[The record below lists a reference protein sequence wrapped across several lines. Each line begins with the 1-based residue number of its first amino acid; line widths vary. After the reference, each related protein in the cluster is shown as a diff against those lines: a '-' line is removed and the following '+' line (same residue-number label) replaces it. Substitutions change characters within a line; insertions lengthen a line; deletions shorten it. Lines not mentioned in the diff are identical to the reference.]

1 MAGVEGRTQSGVR
14 LRVLLS
20 AYACSPGWG
29 SEPTTGWNAAR
40 EVAEEHD
47 VWVLTSG
54 LHRHLIEAELRQRP
68 VPSLHF
74 VYFDWPR
81 GPGFD
86 DRTRL
91 EQELQYYTWQI
102 AAYARARALHQRIRF
117 DVAHHVTLGR
127 YWMPS
132 FLPFLPIPFVW
143 GPVGGGES
151 APRQFWRGLG
161 VKGAIFEAVRECA
174 RFVGE
179 HDPCL
184 RLSARRVALALATT
198 PDTHR
203 RMEKLGARRTEVL
216 TNITLTT
223 EELAE
228 LGCCEMPPPD
238 PIRFISIGRLL
249 PWKGFHLGLRAFA
262 RMREARAE
270 YWIVGDGPARRTL
283 EALARELN
291 VADRVRFFGL
301 VARPQVRPVLERCHA
316 LVHPSLHDSSGNVLI
331 EAMGAGRPVVCLDLG
346 GPGLLVTPDSG
357 MKVPASQPEEA
368 ISGLAQAM
376 DRLSASPELLMG
388 MGRAARA
395 RANSEFDARTR
406 CRQFSAFYAAIAR
419 TSPSPLSQTAS
430 YAAPA
435 TGAVAGDGLSHPRDA
450 RLNG

>member
-1 MAGVEGRTQSGVR
+1 MGVR

-20 AYACSPGWG
+20 AYACGPGWG

-40 EVAEEHD
+40 EIAEDHD

-54 LHRHLIEAELRQRP
+54 LHRHLIEAELSARP

-91 EQELQYYTWQI
+91 EQELQYYSWQI
-102 AAYARARALHQRIRF
+102 AAYRKARALHEEIRF

-151 APRQFWRGLG
+151 APRPFWWGLG
-161 VKGAIFEAVRECA
+161 VKGAVFEAIRECA
-174 RFVGE
+174 RFIGE

-184 RLSARRVALALATT
+184 RLAARRVALALATT
-198 PDTHR
+198 PDTR
-203 RMEKLGARRTEVL
+203 ERMKRLGARRTEIL

-223 EELAE
+223 DELEA
-228 LGCCEMPPPD
+228 LGRCDMPAAD

-249 PWKGFHLGLRAFA
+249 PWKGFHLGLQAFA
-262 RMREARAE
+262 RVQNPSAE
-270 YWIVGDGPARRTL
+270 YWILGDGPARRGL
-283 EALARELN
+283 EALARELRI
-291 VADRVRFFGL
+291 AHRVRFLGL
-301 VARPQVRPVLERCHA
+301 VARPQVRTILGRCHA
-316 LVHPSLHDSSGNVLI
+316 LIHPSLHDSSGNVLI

-346 GPGLLVTPDSG
+346 GPGLLVASDSG
-357 MKVPASQPEEA
+357 LKVPASHPEEA
-368 ISGLAQAM
+368 VSGLAEAM
-376 DRLSASPELLMG
+376 NRLSVSPELLFQLG
-388 MGRAARA
+388 SAARR
-395 RANSEFDARTR
+395 RANSEFNARSR
-406 CRQFSAFYAAIAR
+406 SRQFSQFYAAIAGSLR
-419 TSPSPLSQTAS
+419 DPRAGAPQGMQAS
-430 YAAPA
+430 RP
-435 TGAVAGDGLSHPRDA
+435 VADEGISRP
-450 RLNG
+450 